1 MFESIPLAGNLY
13 GVRQNQKEIPRILR
27 WRTRGPP
34 SDRQVNDLFQSQLF
48 NDKSLMLLM
57 PEDREVE
64 TAHWRSMLKYHY
76 HKNFYQFVDVAPIK
90 SGGRIS
96 NLDFNYNTTANIQKV
111 RKFILIYV

>member
-13 GVRQNQKEIPRILR
+13 GVRQNEKEIPRILR

-34 SDRQVNDLFQSQLF
+34 LDRQVNDLFQSQLF
-48 NDKSLMLLM
+48 NGESLMLLL

-76 HKNFYQFVDVAPIK
+76 HKNFYQFVEVAPIK

-96 NLDFNYNTTANIQKV
+96 NLDFNYNTIANIQKV
-111 RKFILIYV
+111 RKFILVYV